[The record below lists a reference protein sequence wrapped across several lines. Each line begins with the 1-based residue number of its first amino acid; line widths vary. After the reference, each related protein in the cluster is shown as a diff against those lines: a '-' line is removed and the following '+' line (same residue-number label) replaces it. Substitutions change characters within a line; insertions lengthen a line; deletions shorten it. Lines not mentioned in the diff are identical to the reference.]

1 MLLHGG
7 LTWVDRALIIS
18 GMQRITISLPRQ
30 LAETVKREAR
40 RQRLPVSEI
49 VRQSLSA
56 RFEDADSKPRT
67 LRFAGIGRSHCTDT
81 SDRVEEIL
89 AQEWATPS
97 WEKHDK

>member
-1 MLLHGG
+1 MLFTDA
-7 LTWVDRALIIS
+7 LTGNGRARIVS

-67 LRFAGIGRSHCTDT
+67 LRFAAIGRSQYTDT

-89 AQEWATPS
+89 GQDWATPS
-97 WEKHDK
+97 WEKRDQ